1 MRRRLT
7 RAALVLLS
15 ASLALPAAQAAPAR
29 QRGGTCVSG
38 NCANG
43 DGSVRFG
50 YATYTGPWVKSDFT
64 AGTYSVVYAAYP
76 DQTFELTVDAA
87 GYPVKGTVPRGS
99 KDDVL
104 RDPSLYT
111 GSFAKTWNPF
121 GRGHVARYAQ
131 GRYTDARGV
140 VHEGEFDFVPG
151 IVGVGNVSGGYY
163 IFQGARIDEDADE
176 VTTGLYISD
185 WTTHDVRAGEYPS
198 YLPIVFHRARPDY
211 IAKLQDDLRA
221 ELQRVNAEE
230 AAKLASERE
239 SRENWN
245 TLFSTALGV
254 AAVVGVAKVASRSSG
269 SYGGTGT
276 VNALGDTLAG
286 KQSAPAANQKMVG
299 ELRERAKTDPALAK
313 RIGKSSDAELTAM
326 LQQAGRTAPP
336 KMTVAEYR
344 AAAEPQATAKA
355 GREASDAKDK
365 QAKDK
370 QAKERQAQ
378 EQQAREKQAQEK
390 LAQEKLAQEKQA
402 KEKEKAELAAADRA
416 RKKAEAEAARKAEQD
431 AEEQARRDY
440 LVALARGTQLKARTC
455 PGGEGQYYV
464 VGLLPK
470 IRPEKVDCVDLHYR
484 ARCEGQA
491 TTIDGVGKTFLGIA
505 TDCFMGDTYKIEP
518 KPACPLAQ
526 LQVTVKEIRACGR

>member
-1 MRRRLT
+1 MRRGLT

-15 ASLALPAAQAAPAR
+15 ASLALPPLHAAPAR

-43 DGSVRFG
+43 EGSVRFG
-50 YATYTGPWVKSDFT
+50 FATYTGAWVKSDFT
-64 AGTYSVVYAAYP
+64 AGTYSVVYAAFP
-76 DQTFELTVDAA
+76 EQTFELTVDAA

-121 GRGHVARYAQ
+121 DRTHVARYAQ

-140 VHEGEFDFVPG
+140 AYEGEFDFVPG
-151 IVGVGNVSGGYY
+151 IVGSGSVTGGYY
-163 IFQGARIDEDADE
+163 IFQGTRIDEDADE
-176 VTTGLYISD
+176 VTSGLFISD
-185 WTTHDVRAGEYPS
+185 WTSHDVRAGEYPS
-198 YLPIVFHRARPDY
+198 YLPVVFHRARPDY
-211 IAKLQDDLRA
+211 IAKLQDDLRRDL
-221 ELQRVNAEE
+221 ERVNAEE
-230 AAKLASERE
+230 AAKLARERE
-239 SRENWN
+239 SRESWN
-245 TLFSTALGV
+245 TLFATALGV
-254 AAVVGVAKVASRSSG
+254 AAVVGVAKIASRSSG
-269 SYGGTGT
+269 GGTGT
-276 VNALGDTLAG
+276 VNALSDTLAS

-313 RIGKSSDAELTAM
+313 RIGKASDAELSAM

-344 AAAEPQATAKA
+344 AATQQQETEKVAKVAQAE
-355 GREASDAKDK
+355 KDK
-365 QAKDK
+365 QARDK
-370 QAKERQAQ
+370 ET
-378 EQQAREKQAQEK
+378 REKE
-390 LAQEKLAQEKQA
+390 A
-402 KEKEKAELAAADRA
+402 KDKEKAELAAAERA
-416 RKKAEAEAARKAEQD
+416 RKKAEAEAAKKAEQE
-431 AEEQARRDY
+431 AEEQAKREY

-470 IRPEKVDCVDLHYR
+470 IKPEKVDCVDLHYR
-484 ARCEGQA
+484 ARCEGHA
-491 TTIDGVGKTFLGIA
+491 NYIDGVGKTFLGIA

-526 LQVTVKEIRACGR
+526 LQITVKEIRACGR

>member
-1 MRRRLT
+1 MRRGLT

-15 ASLALPAAQAAPAR
+15 ASLALPPVQAAPAR

-43 DGSVRFG
+43 EGSVRFG
-50 YATYTGPWVKSDFT
+50 FATYTGTWIKSDFT
-64 AGTYSVVYAAYP
+64 AGTYSVVYTAYP
-76 DQTFELTVDAA
+76 EQTFELTLDAT

-99 KDDVL
+99 KGDVL

-121 GRGHVARYAQ
+121 DRTHVPRYAQ

-151 IVGVGNVSGGYY
+151 IVGSGTLAGGYY
-163 IFQGARIDEDADE
+163 IFQGVRIDEDADE
-176 VTTGLYISD
+176 VTSGLYISD

-198 YLPIVFHRARPDY
+198 YLPVIFHRARPDY
-211 IAKLQDDLRA
+211 IAKLQDDLRND
-221 ELQRVNAEE
+221 LQRVNAEE
-230 AAKLASERE
+230 AAKLARERE
-239 SRENWN
+239 SRESWN

-254 AAVVGVAKVASRSSG
+254 AAVVGVAKIASRSSG
-269 SYGGTGT
+269 ASTGT
-276 VNALGDTLAG
+276 VNALSDTLAS

-299 ELRERAKTDPALAK
+299 ELRERAKTDPVLAK

-326 LQQAGRTAPP
+326 LQQAGRTPPP

-344 AAAEPQATAKA
+344 AAADRQETEKAAKDA
-355 GREASDAKDK
+355 RDAKDK
-365 QAKDK
+365 QAKDRD
-370 QAKERQAQ
+370 AKER
-378 EQQAREKQAQEK
+378 E
-390 LAQEKLAQEKQA
+390 A
-402 KEKEKAELAAADRA
+402 KEKEKAEFAAAERA
-416 RKKAEAEAARKAEQD
+416 RKKAEAEAAKKAEQD

-440 LVALARGTQLKARTC
+440 LLALTRGTELKARTC

-470 IRPEKVDCVDLHYR
+470 IKPEKVDCVDLHYR
-484 ARCEGQA
+484 ARCEGHA
-491 TTIDGVGKTFLGIA
+491 NYIDGVGKTFLGIA